1 MFVQMYK
8 ISYLFERMRQ
18 DVYNTFNNEMSTSTV
33 YRIGSKFEMII
44 PCIEE
49 NGIIIFN
56 EALLKLLFFIC
67 GEFTART
74 LLVYSCDKVML
85 PGPS

>member
-1 MFVQMYK
+1 MYTK
-8 ISYLFERMRQ
+8 FLIMKCQPL
-18 DVYNTFNNEMSTSTV
+18 

-44 PCIEE
+44 LYIEE